1 MSTSLQY
8 PAPWRNRRS
17 PAWSIS
23 LAMHAG
29 LILFL
34 YIVLQHSPRGT
45 GDLPFRSAEIVLNP
59 NSGTGRDGEAD
70 GAVPAGLPDAVE
82 APELLATPAVQQPPV
97 EPSPP
102 VNLLA
107 QATPSQP
114 ANAATK
120 KPNAPRRPTGLRGS
134 RGGTGSG
141 NYAKVNVF
149 GVEGTGNK
157 FVYVFD
163 RSSSMDGPPLAAAK
177 RQLIESLKSLEAV
190 HQFHIIF
197 FNQRITSLD
206 ITGGGGRIAFASE
219 RNKQLAANFIGGI
232 SADGGTDRFPA
243 LKQAFAFQP
252 DVIFF
257 LSDAA
262 DTMPASEL
270 ADLAKLHERF
280 GTAICVIE
288 FGQDAAPPEN
298 NFLKE
303 LARQTGG
310 QYGYVNAA
318 KLPR

>member
-8 PAPWRNRRS
+8 PAPWRNGRS

-23 LAMHAG
+23 LAMHVG
-29 LILFL
+29 VIL
-34 YIVLQHSPRGT
+34 VLCTALQQSPRGT

-59 NSGTGRDGEAD
+59 NSASGGDGESD
-70 GAVPAGLPDAVE
+70 GKVPDGLPDAVE
-82 APELLATPAVQQPPV
+82 APELLASPPAQQAPV
-97 EPSPP
+97 EPLPP
-102 VNLLA
+102 VNLVA
-107 QATPSQP
+107 QVAPSQP
-114 ANAATK
+114 AKTSTK
-120 KPNAPRRPTGLRGS
+120 QTNTPRRSTGLRGAP
-134 RGGTGSG
+134 GGSDK
-141 NYAKVNVF
+141 YAKVSVF
-149 GVEGTGNK
+149 GVEGKGNK

-163 RSSSMDGPPLAAAK
+163 RSSSMEGPPLAAAK

-197 FNQRITSLD
+197 FNQRMKSLD
-206 ITGGGGRIAFASE
+206 ITGGGGRIAFASD

-257 LSDAA
+257 LSDA
-262 DTMPASEL
+262 DDPMPASEL

-288 FGQDAAPPEN
+288 FGRDPAPPEN

-303 LARQTGG
+303 LARQSGG

-318 KLPR
+318 KLAR

>member
-1 MSTSLQY
+1 
-8 PAPWRNRRS
+8 
-17 PAWSIS
+17 
-23 LAMHAG
+23 MHVG

-34 YIVLQHSPRGT
+34 WTVLQQSPRGT
-45 GDLPFRSAEIVLNP
+45 TDFPFRSTEIILNLDSTNGGEDGSDGDVAE
-59 NSGTGRDGEAD
+59 
-70 GAVPAGLPDAVE
+70 GLPDAVE
-82 APELLATPAVQQPPV
+82 APDLLTPPQQPPPN
-97 EPSPP
+97 EASPA
-102 VNLLA
+102 VNLVA
-107 QATPSQP
+107 QVAP
-114 ANAATK
+114 AQTGSTSKTQTK
-120 KPNAPRRPTGLRGS
+120 SPRRPTGLRGAP
-134 RGGTGSG
+134 GGTGSDK
-141 NYAKVNVF
+141 YAKVSVF

-163 RSSSMDGPPLAAAK
+163 RSSSMEGPPLAAAK
-177 RQLIESLKSLEAV
+177 RQLIESLKTLEAI

-197 FNQRITSLD
+197 FNQRMKSLD
-206 ITGGGGRIAFASE
+206 ITGGGGRIAFASD

-257 LSDAA
+257 LSDA
-262 DTMPASEL
+262 DDPMPASEM
-270 ADLAKLHERF
+270 ADIAKLHERF

-288 FGQDAAPPEN
+288 FGRDAAMPAN

-318 KLPR
+318 KLAR